1 MAFIAFSDHA
11 PLLCLGVIM
20 AVQISAVCYAFLNS
34 YAYGPPQYK
43 EGFLLGSFDKSSF
56 VDYIFASMPFP
67 LRSSKNPPNI
77 PSQEILGI
85 YRCVPERKPFEFSL
99 NDLLSIP
106 KNCKYFCLVE
116 YQDSQISLKLFRVNP
131 SRQMPSTS
139 PIEYF
144 IFPSLPESDVA
155 KEPPHSQTEFRKD
168 SSISGR
174 LDSIDHRNSQ
184 LRRVMTKLLT
194 EFSK

>member
-1 MAFIAFSDHA
+1 
-11 PLLCLGVIM
+11 M
-20 AVQISAVCYAFLNS
+20 AVQISAVCYGFLNS

-43 EGFLLGSFDKSSF
+43 EGLLLGKHDESGL
-56 VDYIFASMPFP
+56 VDYILASMPFP
-67 LRSSKNPPNI
+67 LRSSKNPPSI
-77 PSQEILGI
+77 PGQEILGI
-85 YRCVPERKPFEFSL
+85 YRCVPEREPFEFSL

-106 KNCKYFCLVE
+106 RNCKYFCLAE

-131 SRQMPSTS
+131 SRQIPSTS

-144 IFPSLPESDVA
+144 IFPSLPESDDA
-155 KEPPHSQTEFRKD
+155 KEPHPQTGFPKD

-174 LDSIDHRNSQ
+174 LDSIGHQNSR
-184 LRRVMTKLLT
+184 LRQVMTKLLT